1 MAKKKKKK
9 VTKKKNTNTKKKK
22 NVSSAKKKNTAKKTV
37 NTKSAATKQT
47 ATTKKSSSTKSVAN
61 KKNESSKTSVIDK
74 NNKVK
79 KQENNKKKLNK
90 KPNISDKKKRK
101 LNIKLLVISFIMLI
115 LCIVVIIFI
124 NNNINN
130 RKVTN
135 DFISINFDEYLDLYE
150 KESLEFVYLYH
161 SSCINC
167 DSYEEKLFKLEKEF
181 NIKIRKFNYS
191 KLNESDLSILKSSN
205 SFLEDGIEVPMI
217 ISIKNGSSISSI
229 SGIKEYSALK
239 NFVSLSKSEIGINKF
254 DKININDYLYLL
266 GSKEKSLI
274 YICDSSD
281 SCNKFSTLLDSVTT
295 ERKVK
300 VNYLNTENITSSDDW
315 EKLESSNKIFEKMWF
330 MPALLVVKDNK
341 VIDYKM
347 ETLNEK
353 DLNKFLKKN
362 GL

>member
-22 NVSSAKKKNTAKKTV
+22 KVSSAKKKNTDKKTV
-37 NTKSAATKQT
+37 NTKSTYS
-47 ATTKKSSSTKSVAN
+47 TTKKGANTKNTSSKKVESN
-61 KKNESSKTSVIDK
+61 KKNKLEK
-74 NNKVK
+74 NEVGKVDSRK
-79 KQENNKKKLNK
+79 KNVNKKIIVSKSN
-90 KPNISDKKKRK
+90 KRK
-101 LNIKLLVISFIMLI
+101 LNIKLLVVSSIMLV
-115 LCIVVIIFI
+115 LCIVLMIFI
-124 NNNINN
+124 NKNINN
-130 RKVTN
+130 RQVTN
-135 DFISINFDEYLDLYE
+135 DFLTINFNEYLDLYE
-150 KESLEFVYLYH
+150 KESLEFIYLYH

-167 DSYEEKLFKLEKEF
+167 DSYEAKLVKLEKEF
-181 NIKIRKFNYS
+181 NINIKKFNYS
-191 KLNESDLSILKSSN
+191 KLKENDLSILKSSN

-217 ISIKNGSSISSI
+217 ISIKNGTPISSI

-239 NFVSLSKSEIGINKF
+239 NFVALSKSENGINKF
-254 DKININDYLYLL
+254 NKININDYLYLL

-281 SCNKFSTLLDSVTT
+281 SCNKFSTLLDSVST
-295 ERKVK
+295 ERKIK

-315 EKLESSNKIFEKMWF
+315 DKLESSNKIFEKMWF
-330 MPALLVVKDNK
+330 MPVIMIVKDNK

-347 ETLNEK
+347 ETLSEK